1 MNKEENQKETMA
13 QEDSVVAEQEKE
25 ISVEESLKTENKELK
40 DRLFRA
46 LADLENDRRRFE
58 REKDESLKFALTGF
72 ARDLLPVSDNLIRA
86 LESISKDALNEND
99 TLKTLFEG
107 VSMTETELKKV
118 FEKHKIEIIDP
129 QGQPFSHHEHQA
141 MFEVDQPDTQDGT
154 IVQVLQKGYKLHD
167 RLLRPAMVGV
177 AKKGKA
183 SA

>member
-1 MNKEENQKETMA
+1 MSKDENQKEMIEEETPIS
-13 QEDSVVAEQEKE
+13 ETQEKE
-25 ISVEESLKTENKELK
+25 ISLEESLKTENKELK

-46 LADLENDRRRFE
+46 LADLENDRKRFE
-58 REKDESLKFALTGF
+58 REKDESLKFAITGF
-72 ARDLLPVSDNLIRA
+72 ARDLLSVSDNLIRA
-86 LESISKDALNEND
+86 LESVSKDALNEND

-107 VSMTETELKKV
+107 VSMTEAELKKV

-141 MFEVDQPDTQDGT
+141 MFEVEKPDTQDGT

-177 AKKGKA
+177 AKTAKPQ
-183 SA
+183 S